1 MRACAEC
8 GGTACVYGPNR
19 AGSRTTTCCV
29 CARKEGWTGFRDRA
43 CEQCRLVQVK
53 TPRRRS
59 STGSSPSAC
68 NPIVERPVSLKP
80 KSPGSFGAAV
90 RERRRQRLQG
100 LHDRKAQEVSF
111 KRAYDLKRVS

>member
-1 MRACAEC
+1 M
-8 GGTACVYGPNR
+8 
-19 AGSRTTTCCV
+19 TCCV

-43 CEQCRLVQVK
+43 CAQCRLVQVK

-59 STGSSPSAC
+59 SAGSSPSAC
-68 NPIVERPVSLKP
+68 NPVVERPVSLKA

-90 RERRRQRLQG
+90 REHRRQRLQG